1 MGFEQ
6 RGRYNRGMNLFHQAF
21 DKLYPAIRFYHETI
35 KGNPWF
41 TQITPD
47 NAIADTL
54 WLGGAPTARRD
65 YRFLLDHGIGAV
77 VDIRAER
84 SDDLALYAQHG
95 ITHLKLAVPDVAA
108 PPPEVLETGV
118 TWMAGQAAAGRSI
131 LVHCA
136 KGRGRSATL
145 LAAYLMQQHGLSY
158 AEAAAL
164 LKRKRRLVK
173 LEARHAAVLARFAT
187 G

>member
-1 MGFEQ
+1 
-6 RGRYNRGMNLFHQAF
+6 MNPFHWAF

-47 NAIADTL
+47 GAIGETL
-54 WLGGAPTARRD
+54 WLGGAPTTRRD
-65 YRFLLDHGIGAV
+65 YRFLLENNINAV

-84 SDDLALYAQHG
+84 SDDLAFYAAHD
-95 ITHLKLAVPDVAA
+95 IAHLKLHVLDMAA
-108 PPPEVLETGV
+108 PGAEVLDAGV
-118 TWMAGQAAAGRSI
+118 TWMAQQAAAGRHI

-145 LAAYLMQQHGLSY
+145 LAAYLMGQHGLSY

-164 LKRKRRLVK
+164 LTRKRPLVK
-173 LEARHAAVLARFAT
+173 LEARHQAVLEAQDR
-187 G
+187 